1 MIANWAVCFFTS
13 VGVPTVPSLDFPR
26 ICLNWSGLETNR
38 NRVGFWIPLLVVR
51 MTLCLNGIIKRLRFV
66 FCG

>member
-1 MIANWAVCFFTS
+1 MIANCPVCFFTS
-13 VGVPTVPSLDFPR
+13 VGVLTRCSLDVYHV
-26 ICLNWSGLETNR
+26 CLNWSGRTTNR
-38 NRVGFWIPLLVVR
+38 NRLCFWIPLLAVR

>member
-1 MIANWAVCFFTS
+1 MIANSHVCFLTS
-13 VGVPTVPSLDFPR
+13 VGVPTIPSLDPLHL
-26 ICLNWSGLETNR
+26 CLNWNRFSTNR
-38 NRVGFWIPLLVVR
+38 NRLCFWIPLLAVR